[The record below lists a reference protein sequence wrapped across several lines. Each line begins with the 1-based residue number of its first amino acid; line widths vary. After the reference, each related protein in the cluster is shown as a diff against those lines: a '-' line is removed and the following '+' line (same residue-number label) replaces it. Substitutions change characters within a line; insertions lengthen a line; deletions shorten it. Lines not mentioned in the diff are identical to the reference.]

1 MELDTKLT
9 KTKPIKVSTRTLDC
23 HLDGEFE
30 IALAAETALSS
41 VGVRIAALEGVELVH
56 DAVDAL
62 AVRHTLAG
70 PDAGLFQGLEVS
82 PQHFLLVLTMVLL
95 VCKHV
100 PGRAIEFS
108 VQNGAETATSCVE
121 LFCMFC
127 Q

>member
-9 KTKPIKVSTRTLDC
+9 KTKPVKVSARTLDRL
-23 HLDGEFE
+23 LDGEFE
-30 IALAAETALSS
+30 IALAVETALGS
-41 VGVRIAALEGVELVH
+41 VGVRITALEGVELVH

-62 AVRHTLAG
+62 VVRHTLAG

-82 PQHFLLVLTMVLL
+82 PQHLLFILAMVLL
-95 VCKHV
+95 VCKHGSSGAV
-100 PGRAIEFS
+100 ELS

-121 LFCMFC
+121 LFWIIC